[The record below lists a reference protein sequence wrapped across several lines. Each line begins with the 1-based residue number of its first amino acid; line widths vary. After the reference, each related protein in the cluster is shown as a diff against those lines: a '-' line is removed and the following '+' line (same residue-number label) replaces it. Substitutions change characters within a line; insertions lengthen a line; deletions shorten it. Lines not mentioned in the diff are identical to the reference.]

1 MAKHI
6 ATCVVFCAFL
16 QACGFGEQSDDIGN
30 YIQQVK
36 LRPAGNI
43 EPVPA
48 FRPYEAFVYSA
59 TAKRSPFEL
68 PVQVDRRVVANSNSN
83 IKPDENRE
91 KEYLETFDMSS
102 LSMVGSLKKGG
113 TLWAL
118 IQDSEG
124 VVHWVTDGNYVGKNH
139 GRIIST
145 QETKLELIE
154 IVSDGLKGWVERP
167 RVLALSEK
175 E

>member
-1 MAKHI
+1 MLRRLFIVLTLLAS
-6 ATCVVFCAFL
+6 VVG
-16 QACGFGEQSDDIGN
+16 CGGSEGDDIHA

-36 LRPAGNI
+36 SRPAGAI
-43 EPVPA
+43 EPIPA

-59 TAKRSPFEL
+59 TALRSPFEL
-68 PVQVDRRVVANSNSN
+68 PVDVERRIYAKSNSN
-83 IKPDENRE
+83 VKPDFNRE
-91 KEYLETFDMSS
+91 KEYLEGFDLSS

-118 IQDSEG
+118 VQDSQG
-124 VVHWVTDGNYVGKNH
+124 VVHWVTTGNFLGKNH
-139 GRIIST
+139 GRIMAT
-145 QETKLELIE
+145 KETKVEMVE